1 MIEQNVKIEPLM
13 LRVLQW
19 AEKMK
24 EKKQPRE
31 NIEQMISI
39 YKSLDDQANLNF
51 HIHKLT
57 EQRER
62 LIAKEKYYR
71 DMLAEKYEL
80 AAERIYKLE
89 NRPNKGVGLSLYEQK
104 MIAERVMR

>member
-24 EKKQPRE
+24 EKKQHKE
-31 NIEQMISI
+31 SIDQMIAV

-51 HIHKLT
+51 HIHKLS
-57 EQRER
+57 EQLDR
-62 LIAKEKYYR
+62 LRSKEKYYR

-80 AAERIYKLE
+80 ADERIYELQ

-104 MIAERVMR
+104 MIAQRVMR

>member
-1 MIEQNVKIEPLM
+1 MIAQNVKIEPLM

-31 NIEQMISI
+31 SIDQMIAV
-39 YKSLDDQANLNF
+39 YRSLDDQANLNF
-51 HIHKLT
+51 HIHKLS
-57 EQRER
+57 EQLDR

-71 DMLAEKYEL
+71 DMLAEKLEL
-80 AAERIYKLE
+80 ADERIYELQ

-104 MIAERVMR
+104 MIAQRVLR